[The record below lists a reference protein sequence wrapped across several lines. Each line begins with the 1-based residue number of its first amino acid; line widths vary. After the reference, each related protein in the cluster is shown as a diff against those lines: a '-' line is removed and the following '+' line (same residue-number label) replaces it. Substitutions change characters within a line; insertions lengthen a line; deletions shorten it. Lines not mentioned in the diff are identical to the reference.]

1 MVEPLCLS
9 SSLAAP
15 SYQHGV
21 GGNEEGSRWWRR
33 WWSFSAWHFC
43 RPLQHAD
50 RGWKL
55 AGGRSLV
62 VAGDDI
68 SSLLV
73 IFMGRSNV
81 PTWFWTLKEGRIL
94 SLAVRPEHLS
104 SSSSLAASTCQ
115 HGLDVGRMKEIGGGG
130 DTGAS

>member
-1 MVEPLCLS
+1 MVEPLCSS
-9 SSLAAP
+9 SSLEAP
-15 SYQHGV
+15 AYQHG
-21 GGNEEGSRWWRR
+21 GSGNEEGARWWRR
-33 WWSFSAWHFC
+33 WWSLSARHRC
-43 RPLQHAD
+43 RPPQHAD

-81 PTWFWTLKEGRIL
+81 PTWVWTLRGGRSL
-94 SLAVRPEHLS
+94 S
-104 SSSSLAASTCQ
+104 
-115 HGLDVGRMKEIGGGG
+115 
-130 DTGAS
+130 